1 MPIKPAKF
9 TDSRTHINAF
19 NPIARACVPF
29 FDTKYGFFSD
39 LVHDAE
45 YAAGTPAESRF
56 YLTVRSMGTWV
67 HKTKDEAMD
76 HLRLHNDSAVVEV
89 RRGKHDDFYADVIY
103 TRQMGEAE

>member
-1 MPIKPAKF
+1 MPTKPAKF

-45 YAAGTPAESRF
+45 YAATIPEETSF

-67 HKTKDEAMD
+67 HKTYDEALE
-76 HLRLHNDSAVVEV
+76 HQQKHNDHAIIKVT
-89 RRGKHDDFYADVIY
+89 RGKYDNFN
-103 TRQMGEAE
+103 AEQVMPDA

>member
-1 MPIKPAKF
+1 MPTKPAKF
-9 TDSRTHINAF
+9 TESRAHINAF

-45 YAAGTPAESRF
+45 YAADIAPESRF

-76 HLRLHNDSAVVEV
+76 HLRLHNDRAVIEV
-89 RRGKHDDFYADVIY
+89 RRGKYDDFKADVIF
-103 TRQMGEAE
+103 TRETA